1 MPEED
6 DLQQPQSRLFAAKR
20 KTINLMFRRMGVP
33 VKVWREVDL
42 GGEDEYG
49 KEEEAKI
56 LVTEDQLAVIDATGT
71 RPGGSGID
79 RVEERFGE
87 HVYWEPIIYFPSN
100 AVVEEKDV
108 IEYPMP
114 RYPENPNPRKQ
125 LWELETI
132 APFETHIEGNLQRFI
147 EQ

>member
-1 MPEED
+1 MSEEH
-6 DLQQPQSRLFAAKR
+6 DLQQPQSRILAARR
-20 KTINLMFRRMGVP
+20 KTIKLMFQRLGVP
-33 VKVWREVDL
+33 VKVWREVEI
-42 GGEDEYG
+42 GGKDGYG
-49 KEEEAKI
+49 KDIESKF
-56 LVTEDQLAVIDATGT
+56 LVTDDQLAVVDSTGT
-71 RPGGSGID
+71 SPGGSSID

-87 HVYWEPIIYFPSN
+87 HVYWEPIIYFPSD

-108 IEYPMP
+108 IEYPLP
-114 RYPENPNPRKQ
+114 RYPMNPNPEKQ